1 MKKCLFVLMAVSL
14 VLSACTKA
22 PHSQEFTWT
31 DCASTKSGAD
41 TKGRFGDNVTSR
53 LILEYTSSGLAVT
66 RTNATLNCIYD
77 KVGLACEPTIEGDVL
92 QYKVYIPSEEAANC
106 VCLCERMSSTVSG
119 LEEGKEYVLE
129 YSSPDAKLGKIS
141 FKYKRGLRLS
151 VDVDDYR
158 VWD

>member
-1 MKKCLFVLMAVSL
+1 MVAVWGCVVACHFQFGL
-14 VLSACTKA
+14 AQVVVDYINFCELSFA
-22 PHSQEFTWT
+22 
-31 DCASTKSGAD
+31 TKSGAD
-41 TKGRFGDNVTSR
+41 TKGLFGDNVTSR

-77 KVGLACEPTIEGDVL
+77 KVGLACEPTIEGNVL
-92 QYKVYIPSEEAANC
+92 HYKVYIPSEEAANC